1 MTTTADTSIQDAI
14 TGTWAID
21 PTHTTIGFSI
31 RHAMIA
37 KVRGNFGEFE
47 GTFVI
52 DGANVGA
59 SSASLTIQAASFSTD
74 NADRDGHV
82 KSADFL
88 DVENFPTLTFTS
100 TAIAQQGSSFTVTGD
115 LTIHGVTQSVPVS
128 FDVVGTSTDPWGNKR
143 IGFEGTAEISREAYG
158 LTWNTALEAGGVL
171 ISDNVKLVLDV
182 EAVKQ

>member
-1 MTTTADTSIQDAI
+1 MTVNAETTSPAAI

-21 PTHTTIGFSI
+21 PTHTTIGFTI

-37 KVRGNFGEFE
+37 KVRGRFAEFE

-59 SSASLTIQAASFSTD
+59 STASLTIQAASFSTD

-100 TAIAQQGSSFTVTGD
+100 TSAVQQGNAFTVTGD
-115 LTIHGVTQSVPVS
+115 LTIHGVTQSVPVA
-128 FDVVGTSTDPWGNKR
+128 FELVGTSTDPWGGNR
-143 IGFEGTAEISREAYG
+143 IGFEGTAEISREAFG
-158 LTWNTALEAGGVL
+158 LTWNTALETGGVL
-171 ISDNVKLVLDV
+171 ISDTVKLVFDV

>member
-1 MTTTADTSIQDAI
+1 MTNADTSVQDSI

-37 KVRGNFGEFE
+37 KVRGSFGEFE

-52 DGANVGA
+52 NGADVAA
-59 SSASLTIQAASFSTD
+59 STASLTIQAASFSTD
-74 NADRDGHV
+74 NADRDVHV

-88 DVENFPTLTFTS
+88 DVENFPALTFTS
-100 TAIAQQGSSFTVTGD
+100 TSATQQGSTFTVTGD

-128 FDVVGTSTDPWGNKR
+128 FDLIGTSTDPWGGNR
-143 IGFEGTAEISREAYG
+143 IGFEGSADISREAFG
-158 LTWNTALEAGGVL
+158 LTWNTALETGGVL
-171 ISDNVKLVLDV
+171 ISDTVKLVLDV